1 MSIKL
6 KNRKL
11 IEDILHTYLNKTT
24 LSNVFINSILSNE
37 VNDDFLKAV
46 LSLNEK
52 ISYLHSSSEEGGGQ
66 NYDNNTENA
75 STASNNIGKCYIF
88 IKCVIYVDCYDVYTH
103 LCRHVYTY
111 AVYSVLHTSIY
122 AYIYIH

>member
-52 ISYLHSSSEEGGGQ
+52 INYLHSSSEESGGQ
-66 NYDNNTENA
+66 NHDGNLENA
-75 STASNNIGKCYIF
+75 STTSNNIGKC
-88 IKCVIYVDCYDVYTH
+88 VIYINCYDVYTH
-103 LCRHVYTY
+103 LYRR
-111 AVYSVLHTSIY
+111 IDR
-122 AYIYIH
+122 